1 MPETVMNI
9 LVHTHSGFR
18 WVVLILFLYAIM
30 NAVGGKSSG
39 REYLKKDKMINLFT
53 MISMHLMLLIGLIL
67 LFTSGKV
74 DFANMMA
81 DSTRRFYTLEHPIAM
96 ILATVLVTIGRK
108 KAEGAEGTPDKFRNI
123 IKWYT
128 ISLILILLSIPWPF
142 RIDGAGW
149 A

>member
-1 MPETVMNI
+1 MNI
-9 LVHTHSGFR
+9 LIHAHSGLR
-18 WVVLILFLYAIM
+18 WIVLILFVYAIA
-30 NAVGGKSSG
+30 NAFSGKSSG
-39 REYLKKDKMINLFT
+39 REYLKKDKMVNLFT
-53 MISMHLMLLIGLIL
+53 MVSMHIMLLVGLIL

-81 DSTRRFYTLEHPIAM
+81 DSTRRFYALEHPVAM

-108 KAEGAEGTPDKFRNI
+108 KGEGAQATPDKFRNI

-128 ISLILILLSIPWPF
+128 IALILILASIPWPF
-142 RIDGAGW
+142 RIAGAGW